1 LDAVQVGESPGPDRF
16 HGEMRLL
23 PVVAIAPSPATLP
36 LGDNM
41 FIVFVGPPGA
51 GKGTQ
56 CKRLIEHV
64 QIPHLSTGDIFRQA
78 IKEGTPLGTQASQFI
93 DRGELVPDELV
104 VGIVTERMGQAD
116 CRTGC
121 LLDGF
126 PRTVTQAK
134 ALDEYLASQTSKL
147 DLVLQLDAP
156 REELERRMLER
167 AKLENRADDTPET
180 IANRMEVYRS
190 ETEPL
195 IEYYR
200 DRGVL
205 CTING
210 LGTPDEVFTR
220 IRECVDSRRS

>member
-1 LDAVQVGESPGPDRF
+1 
-16 HGEMRLL
+16 
-23 PVVAIAPSPATLP
+23 
-36 LGDNM
+36 M

-64 QIPHLSTGDIFRQA
+64 QIPHLSTGDMFRRA
-78 IKEGTPLGTQASQFI
+78 IKDGTPLGKQASQFI

-104 VGIVTERMGQAD
+104 VGIVTQRMGQPD
-116 CRTGC
+116 CQGGC

-126 PRTVTQAK
+126 PRTVEQAK
-134 ALDEYLASQTSKL
+134 ALDSFLGDQQSKL

-156 REELERRMLER
+156 RDELEQRMLQR

-180 IANRMEVYRS
+180 IANRMDVYRS

-195 IEYYR
+195 IEYYKQ
-200 DRGVL
+200 RGVL
-205 CTING
+205 STING
-210 LGTPDEVFTR
+210 LGTPDEVFER
-220 IRECVDSRRS
+220 IRQSVDNR

>member
-1 LDAVQVGESPGPDRF
+1 
-16 HGEMRLL
+16 
-23 PVVAIAPSPATLP
+23 
-36 LGDNM
+36 M

-64 QIPHLSTGDIFRQA
+64 QIPHLSTGDMFRLA
-78 IKEGTPLGTQASQFI
+78 IKEGTPLGKQASQFI
-93 DRGELVPDELV
+93 DRGELVPNELV
-104 VGIVTERMGQAD
+104 VGIVTQRMGLPD
-116 CRTGC
+116 CKSGC

-126 PRTVTQAK
+126 PRTVEQAK
-134 ALDEYLASQTSKL
+134 ALDTFLEDQQSRL

-156 REELERRMLER
+156 REELEQRMLQR

-180 IANRMEVYRS
+180 IANRMDVYHS

-200 DRGVL
+200 ERGVL
-205 CTING
+205 STING
-210 LGTPDEVFTR
+210 LGTPDEVFQR
-220 IRECVDSRRS
+220 IRQSVESR

>member
-1 LDAVQVGESPGPDRF
+1 MLSHAGETRFRYVVGRASRRRRRF
-16 HGEMRLL
+16 WGHHVYCLCR
-23 PVVAIAPSPATLP
+23 TTR
-36 LGDNM
+36 
-41 FIVFVGPPGA
+41 A

-64 QIPHLSTGDIFRQA
+64 QIPHLSTGDMFRRA
-78 IKEGTPLGTQASQFI
+78 IKDGTPLGKQASQFI

-104 VGIVTERMGQAD
+104 IGIVTERMGQPD
-116 CRTGC
+116 CKSGC

-126 PRTVTQAK
+126 PRTVEQAQ
-134 ALDEYLASQTSKL
+134 ALDKYLADQQSPL

-156 REELERRMLER
+156 PEELEKRMLER
-167 AKLENRADDTPET
+167 AKLEKRADDTPET

-195 IEYYR
+195 IEYYK

-205 CTING
+205 GTING
-210 LGTPDEVFTR
+210 LGTPEEVFER
-220 IRECVDSRRS
+220 IRQSVDSR